1 MYPFT
6 WWAMFR
12 KFFMRRAHN
21 GEPDFDAAHEEELLD
36 EEEDDEDDEE
46 APNP

>member
-1 MYPFT
+1 
-6 WWAMFR
+6 MFR
-12 KFFMRRAHN
+12 RFFMRKPHN

-36 EEEDDEDDEE
+36 EEEDDENDEE